1 MGSRGDEQ
9 GGKSVQ
15 HVRAPTG
22 GRDAAGCGRGGG
34 RTARC
39 GRRPPHEDRLAAGAA
54 ARDGRLAMPDTPLRG
69 RRGRD
74 PRIAERVATD
84 FAARHAG
91 PSAETEVDFDVA
103 AVDAEVEDARRQRPA
118 TPTRPAPSPAGG
130 TPPVTGRKGAGH
142 RLPDLSALPPLLAAT
157 GTFASLRE
165 RLEAPTDPDAGP
177 RRTGRHVGLVSVPHG
192 AKTYLAATLAQVDG
206 GERLV
211 WIARDAEIGDR
222 VAEELGA
229 WLGDPAKVAVLEPRT
244 ALAYERSELIADE
257 TAARVAALAAW
268 RSGRARVLVASVQ
281 ALLQHTIAPEDLP
294 AAPRELRLGSRVR
307 QDALLR
313 ELFDLGYVPVSEV
326 AGRGE
331 SARRGGIVDVFPPS
345 LPLPI
350 RIEFFGDEI
359 DSLRSFDPTDQRTV
373 GTLESAILLPATEF
387 LLPAAGS
394 SAIRDRLGRG
404 AARLPE
410 RLAADLARFDT
421 EPVTAAA
428 DRTPEASR
436 ALAVGDAAE
445 VWAAHL
451 APATGLDHV
460 DPGTLLILD
469 EPGDIAEAAAFLWR
483 QADERRVELVAADE
497 LPKDWP
503 STYLAPRDW
512 KARLVGSRTLELTWE
527 SVPPEDAAMARGG
540 LSSGDPF
547 GWREPVL
554 PPGRAGRIAD
564 AVETWRVD
572 GARIVL
578 ASDQAPRLADVLGE
592 AGHEVAV
599 VGRIA
604 EAPPPGAITL
614 IERSLNGGFIGGP
627 DGLAFVT
634 DRELF
639 GTVRIRRPRA
649 LRRVVPRDILDRLTP
664 GDLVVH
670 IDHGVARYEQML
682 RRGGAGEDRDYLELS
697 FAGGDR
703 IFVPVE
709 QIQRISRYAGGER
722 PALSR
727 LGGTEWLRAKQRVR
741 KAVDDLAGD
750 LLALYAARADARGHA
765 FMDDTP
771 WQAEMEASFPYE
783 ETVDQLRASAE
794 VKADMELIRPM
805 DRLVVGDVGYGKT
818 EVALRAAFKAT
829 QDGKQ
834 VAVLVPTTVLA
845 AQHDATFSQRFAA
858 SPLEVRLLSR
868 FVPAATQATTIAGL
882 ADGTVDIV
890 IGTHRLLSKDIPF
903 RDLGLVVVD
912 EEQRFG
918 VAAKERLKQLRREVD
933 VLTLS
938 ATPIPRTLNLALAG
952 IRDLSVIETP
962 PEDRLPI
969 QTRVAEASAGL
980 VRDAILRELD
990 RGGQV
995 FYVHNRVETIEAQAD
1010 QLRTMLP
1017 GVRFVVG
1024 HGQMA
1029 EGALE
1034 KVMIA
1039 FADGA
1044 ADVLVCTTIIESG
1057 LDIPNA
1063 NTIIIDR
1070 ADTLGLAQ
1078 LYQLRGRVGRS
1089 SRRAYAYLLYRRR
1102 ERLSDEARKRLQAI
1116 FNASE
1121 LGAGFQIALS
1131 DLEIRGAG
1139 NILGGEQSGHMAAV
1153 GFDLY
1158 SRLLAEAV
1166 EETKAR
1172 REDRPPV
1179 VEPPQAVV
1187 DLPVEAHLPDS
1198 YVPETAQK
1206 LELYRRLA
1214 RARSAGDLAAFRQE
1228 VTDRFGPMPA
1238 PVVRL
1243 VEVAELRLTAEAAGV
1258 SSMSREDGLL
1268 VVRFGAGLSRA
1279 TAMQLIGAG
1288 ALPGVKPS
1296 DVTFASNQFRI
1307 RLPRDPLKGW
1317 ALTQAVVARLSTS
1330 PGNGG

>member
-1 MGSRGDEQ
+1 M
-9 GGKSVQ
+9 
-15 HVRAPTG
+15 PTP
-22 GRDAAGCGRGGG
+22 
-34 RTARC
+34 T
-39 GRRPPHEDRLAAGAA
+39 P
-54 ARDGRLAMPDTPLRG
+54 PLRG

-74 PRIAERVATD
+74 RRIAERVASE
-84 FAARHAG
+84 FAARHAP
-91 PSAETEVDFDVA
+91 PSREVPDFDVA
-103 AVDAEVEDARRQRPA
+103 AVDAEVEDERRRAAAPEPARPA
-118 TPTRPAPSPAGG
+118 KPKAALAVSARASA
-130 TPPVTGRKGAGH
+130 H
-142 RLPDLSALPPLLAAT
+142 RLPDLSALPPLLAAS
-157 GTFASLRE
+157 GTFAALRE
-165 RLEAPTDPDAGP
+165 RLGRPTDDP
-177 RRTGRHVGLVSVPHG
+177 RRVGRHVGLVAVPHG
-192 AKTYLAATLAQVDG
+192 AKSYLAAALALG
-206 GERLV
+206 ATGERLV

-229 WLGDPAKVAVLEPRT
+229 WLGDPAAVSTLEPRT
-244 ALAYERSELIADE
+244 SLAYERSELIADE

-281 ALLQHTIAPEDLP
+281 ALLQHTIAPDDLP
-294 AAPRELRLGSRVR
+294 DSPRELRRGTRIHQES
-307 QDALLR
+307 LLR
-313 ELFDLGYVPVSEV
+313 ELFDLGYVPVTEV

-331 SARRGGIVDVFPPS
+331 FARRGGIVDLFPPS
-345 LPLPI
+345 LSLPI
-350 RIEFFGDEI
+350 RIELFGDEI
-359 DSLRSFDPTDQRTV
+359 DSLRAFDPTDQRTV
-373 GTLESAILLPATEF
+373 GAIDSAVLLPASEF
-387 LLPAAGS
+387 LLPGGGTD
-394 SAIRDRLGRG
+394 AIRGRLGRKVG
-404 AARLPE
+404 RLPE

-421 EPVTAAA
+421 P
-428 DRTPEASR
+428 PLEARPAVDSTR
-436 ALAVGDAAE
+436 AMAVGDAAE

-451 APATGLDHV
+451 APATGLDHIE
-460 DPGTLLILD
+460 PGTLLVLD
-469 EPGDIAEAAAFLWR
+469 EPGDLAEAAEFLWR
-483 QADERRVELVAADE
+483 QADERQAELVEAGE
-497 LPKDWP
+497 LPSDWP
-503 STYLAPRDW
+503 SAYLGRREW
-512 KARLVGSRTLELTWE
+512 KTRLVASRTLELTWE
-527 SVPPEDAAMARGG
+527 SVPPEDSALARGA

-547 GWREPVL
+547 GWREPAL
-554 PPGRAGRIAD
+554 PAGRAGRLVEAVD
-564 AVETWRVD
+564 AWRAD

-578 ASDQAPRLADVLGE
+578 ASDQAPRLAELLGE
-592 AGHEVAV
+592 AGRPVAV
-599 VGRIA
+599 VGRVG
-604 EAPPPGAITL
+604 EAPPAGAIAL
-614 IERSLNGGFIGGP
+614 VERSLNGGFIGGP

-639 GTVRIRRPRA
+639 GTVRIRRPKA
-649 LRRVVPRDILDRLTP
+649 LRRVVPRDILERLVS

-670 IDHGVARYEQML
+670 IDHGVARYERML

-709 QIQRISRYAGGER
+709 QIARISRYSGGER
-722 PALSR
+722 PALSK
-727 LGGTEWLRAKQRVR
+727 LGGTDWLRAKQRVR
-741 KAVDDLAGD
+741 KAVDDLAED
-750 LLALYAARADARGHA
+750 LLQLYATRAGARGHA
-765 FMDDTP
+765 FADDSP
-771 WQAEMEASFPYE
+771 WQSEMEASFPYE
-783 ETVDQLRASAE
+783 ETADQLRAALE
-794 VKADMELIRPM
+794 VKADMEQTRPM

-818 EVALRAAFKAT
+818 EVALRAAFKAI

-845 AQHDATFSQRFAA
+845 AQHQATFSQRFAA
-858 SPLEVRLLSR
+858 FPIEVRLLSR
-868 FVPAATQATTIAGL
+868 FVAAGAQATTVAGL
-882 ADGTVDIV
+882 TDGTVDLV
-890 IGTHRLLSKDIPF
+890 IGTHRLLSKDIRF
-903 RDLGLVVVD
+903 KDLGLVVVD

-918 VAAKERLKQLRREVD
+918 VAAKERLKQLKREVD

-980 VRDAILRELD
+980 VRDAIVRELD

-995 FYVHNRVETIEAQAD
+995 FYVHNRVETIEAQAE
-1010 QLRTMLP
+1010 QLRRMLP
-1017 GVRFVVG
+1017 DVRFGVG

-1139 NILGGEQSGHMAAV
+1139 NILGAEQSGHMAAV

-1166 EETKAR
+1166 ESRKAALEGR
-1172 REDRPPV
+1172 API

-1187 DLPVEAHLPDS
+1187 DLPIEAHLPS
-1198 YVPETAQK
+1198 GYVPDEAQK

-1214 RARSAGDLAAFRQE
+1214 RARSAGDLTAFRQE
-1228 VTDRFGPMPA
+1228 VKDRFGPMPV
-1238 PVVRL
+1238 PVERL
-1243 VEVAELRLTAEAAGV
+1243 VEVVELRLAAEAAGV
-1258 SSMSREDGLL
+1258 ASISREEGWL
-1268 VVRFGAGLSRA
+1268 VVRFGTGLTRA
-1279 TAMQLIGAG
+1279 TAMRLLAG
-1288 ALPGVKPS
+1288 PALPGVRPN
-1296 DVTFASNQFRI
+1296 DVTFASNQVRI
-1307 RLPRDPLKGW
+1307 RLPRDPGKSW
-1317 ALTQAVVARLSTS
+1317 VLTQAIVSRLSTAAA
-1330 PGNGG
+1330 

>member
-1 MGSRGDEQ
+1 
-9 GGKSVQ
+9 
-15 HVRAPTG
+15 
-22 GRDAAGCGRGGG
+22 
-34 RTARC
+34 
-39 GRRPPHEDRLAAGAA
+39 
-54 ARDGRLAMPDTPLRG
+54 MPDAPRPPLRG

-74 PRIAERVATD
+74 QRLADRVAED
-84 FAARHAG
+84 FAARHAVA
-91 PSAETEVDFDVA
+91 PTEVDFDIA
-103 AVDAEVEDARRQRPA
+103 AVDAEVADATRTRARRP
-118 TPTRPAPSPAGG
+118 PTRR
-130 TPPVTGRKGAGH
+130 PPDERRGAGH

-157 GTFASLRE
+157 GSFGTIRE
-165 RLEAPTDPDAGP
+165 RLGSASPDGSVATGAPVTRRGARYHAG
-177 RRTGRHVGLVSVPHG
+177 VVAVPHG
-192 AKTYLAATLAQVDG
+192 AKTYLAAALAME
-206 GERLV
+206 ERLV
-211 WIARDAEIGDR
+211 WISRDAEIGDR
-222 VAEELGA
+222 VAEELQA
-229 WLGDPAKVAVLEPRT
+229 WLGDPTAVVVLDPRT
-244 ALAYERSELIADE
+244 ALAYERSELVADE

-268 RSGRARVLVASVQ
+268 RSGQARVLVASVQ
-281 ALLQHTIAPEDLP
+281 ALLQHTIAPADLP
-294 AAPRELRLGSRVR
+294 ATPRRLRVGARLH

-313 ELFDLGYVPVSEV
+313 ELFELGYSPVLEV

-331 SARRGGIVDVFPPS
+331 FARRGGIVDVFPPS
-345 LPLPI
+345 MDLPI
-350 RIEFFGDEI
+350 RLEFFGDEI
-359 DSLRSFDPTDQRTV
+359 DSLRAFDPTDQRT
-373 GTLESAILLPATEF
+373 TARLEEAVLLPASEF
-387 LLPAAGS
+387 LLPDGGTT
-394 SAIRDRLGRG
+394 AIRGRLGRS
-404 AARLPE
+404 ARGLSD
-410 RLAADLARFDT
+410 RLAADLGRFEGSTADPLR
-421 EPVTAAA
+421 PVVAG
-428 DRTPEASR
+428 ASR
-436 ALAVGDAAE
+436 AVAVGDAAE
-445 VWAAHL
+445 VWAAQL

-460 DPGTLLILD
+460 DADTILVLD

-483 QADERRVELVAADE
+483 QADERRTELIDAGE
-497 LPKDWP
+497 LPRDWP
-503 STYLAPRDW
+503 STYLPPRDW
-512 KARLVGSRTLELTWE
+512 KGRLVASRTLELTWE
-527 SVPPEDAAMARGG
+527 SEPPPDVAMASAGRG
-540 LSSGDPF
+540 SGDLF
-547 GWREPVL
+547 GWREPTL
-554 PPGRAGRIAD
+554 PLGRAGRLAD
-564 AVETWRVD
+564 AVETWRAD

-578 ASDQAPRLADVLGE
+578 ASDQAPRLADILDE
-592 AGHEVAV
+592 AGHSVAV
-599 VGRIA
+599 VERLDA
-604 EAPPPGAITL
+604 PPPPGAIAL
-614 IERSLNGGFIGGP
+614 VGRSLNGGFSGGP
-627 DGLAFVT
+627 DGLTFVT

-639 GTVRIRRPRA
+639 GSVRVRRPKA
-649 LRRVVPRDILDRLTP
+649 LRRVVPRDILERLTP

-670 IDHGVARYEQML
+670 IDHGVARYERMM
-682 RRGGAGEDRDYLELS
+682 RRGASGEERDYLELS

-709 QIQRISRYAGGER
+709 QIGRVTRYAGGER
-722 PALSR
+722 PALSK

-741 KAVDDLAGD
+741 KAVADLAD
-750 LLALYAARADARGHA
+750 ELLALYAARSDAAGHA
-765 FMDDTP
+765 FSDDTP
-771 WQAEMEASFPYE
+771 WQGEMEASFPYE
-783 ETVDQLRASAE
+783 ETIDQLRATAE
-794 VKADMELIRPM
+794 VKADMERSVPM

-845 AQHDATFSQRFAA
+845 AQHHTTFGQRFAA
-858 SPLEVRLLSR
+858 FPIEVRLLSR
-868 FVPAATQATTIAGL
+868 FVSAKDQASTLAGL
-882 ADGTVDIV
+882 ADGSVDVV
-890 IGTHRLLSKDIPF
+890 IGTHRLLSKDVRL

-938 ATPIPRTLNLALAG
+938 ATPIPRTLNLAMAG

-1010 QLRTMLP
+1010 QLRRLLP
-1017 GVRFVVG
+1017 DARFVVG

-1034 KVMIA
+1034 RVMID
-1039 FADGA
+1039 FAAGA

-1063 NTIIIDR
+1063 NTIVIDR

-1158 SRLLAEAV
+1158 SRMLAEAV
-1166 EETKAR
+1166 EEQKAS
-1172 REDRPPV
+1172 REGRAPI
-1179 VEPPQAVV
+1179 VEAPQAVV
-1187 DLPVEAHLPDS
+1187 DLPVDAHLPDD
-1198 YVPETAQK
+1198 YVPDEAQK

-1214 RARSAGDLAAFRQE
+1214 RARSAGDIAAFRQE
-1228 VTDRFGPMPA
+1228 VTDRFGPMPDS
-1238 PVVRL
+1238 VTRL
-1243 VEVAELRLTAEAAGV
+1243 VEVAELRLAAEAAGV
-1258 SSMSREDGLL
+1258 SSISREEGRL

-1279 TAMQLIGAG
+1279 AAMGLLGDG
-1288 ALPGVKPS
+1288 GLPGIRPG
-1296 DVTFASNQFRI
+1296 DLTFASNQVRI
-1307 RLPRDPLKGW
+1307 RVPAGAGRAW
-1317 ALTQAVVARLSTS
+1317 QLTQAVVARLGSDAS
-1330 PGNGG
+1330 

>member
-1 MGSRGDEQ
+1 MPE
-9 GGKSVQ
+9 
-15 HVRAPTG
+15 T
-22 GRDAAGCGRGGG
+22 
-34 RTARC
+34 T
-39 GRRPPHEDRLAAGAA
+39 RP
-54 ARDGRLAMPDTPLRG
+54 PLRG

-74 PRIAERVATD
+74 RRIADQVATD
-84 FAARHAG
+84 FAARHA
-91 PSAETEVDFDVA
+91 PSDDADALDFDAA
-103 AVDAEVEDARRQRPA
+103 AVDAEVADAQRTPTTRGRSPAAARRRA
-118 TPTRPAPSPAGG
+118 GRAGEDRSGG
-130 TPPVTGRKGAGH
+130 TARAGAAARAAH
-142 RLPDLSALPPLLAAT
+142 RLPDLSALPAL
-157 GTFASLRE
+157 LRE
-165 RLEAPTDPDAGP
+165 TGSFGTLLERLGSPADLG
-177 RRTGRHVGLVSVPHG
+177 RVGRHAGLVAVPHG
-192 AKTYLAATLAQVDG
+192 AKSYLAAALAI

-229 WLGDPAKVAVLEPRT
+229 WLGDPAAVAVLEPRT
-244 ALAYERSELIADE
+244 ALAYERSELVADE

-268 RSGRARVLVASVQ
+268 RHGRARILVASVQ
-281 ALLQHTIAPEDLP
+281 ALLQHTIAPDDLP
-294 AAPRELRLGSRVR
+294 AEARELRVGARLH

-313 ELFDLGYVPVSEV
+313 DLFDLGYSPVTEV

-331 SARRGGIVDVFPPS
+331 FARRGGIVDVFPPS
-345 LPLPI
+345 HDLPI

-359 DSLRSFDPTDQRTV
+359 DSLRAFDPTDQRTTDRV
-373 GTLESAILLPATEF
+373 DAAVLLPASEF
-387 LLPAAGS
+387 LLPSAGV
-394 SAIRDRLGRG
+394 AVIRERLGR
-404 AARLPE
+404 AANRLGE
-410 RLAADLARFDT
+410 RLGADLARF
-421 EPVTAAA
+421 EGAA
-428 DRTPEASR
+428 DDPLRPVAAGTSR

-460 DPGTLLILD
+460 HPGTVLVLD

-483 QADERRVELVAADE
+483 QADERRGELVEAGD

-503 STYLAPRDW
+503 GTYLPPRDW
-512 KARLVGSRTLELTWE
+512 KARLVASRTLELTWE
-527 SVPPEDAAMARGG
+527 SESPAGSSMASGARG
-540 LSSGDPF
+540 SGDPF
-547 GWREPVL
+547 GWREPTL
-554 PPGRAGRIAD
+554 PLGRATRLGD
-564 AVETWRVD
+564 AVTAWRED
-572 GARIVL
+572 RGRIVL
-578 ASDQAPRLADVLGE
+578 ASDQAPRLAEILDE
-592 AGHEVAV
+592 AGHPVAV
-599 VGRIA
+599 VDRVV
-604 EAPPPGAITL
+604 EVPPPGAIAL
-614 IERSLNGGFIGGP
+614 VGRSLNGGFAGGP
-627 DGLAFVT
+627 DGLVFVT

-639 GTVRIRRPRA
+639 GTVRVRRPKA
-649 LRRVVPRDILDRLTP
+649 LRRVVPRDILERLTS

-682 RRGGAGEDRDYLELS
+682 RRGGAGEERDYLELS

-709 QIQRISRYAGGER
+709 QIGRVTRYAGGER
-722 PALSR
+722 PSLSK

-741 KAVDDLAGD
+741 KAVADLAD
-750 LLALYAARADARGHA
+750 ELLALYAARTSARGHA
-765 FMDDTP
+765 FGDDTP
-771 WQAEMEASFPYE
+771 WQGEMEASFPYE
-783 ETVDQLRASAE
+783 ETIDQLRAAAE
-794 VKADMELIRPM
+794 VKADMERQQPM

-845 AQHDATFSQRFAA
+845 AQHHATFSQRFAA
-858 SPLEVRLLSR
+858 FPLEVRLLSR
-868 FVPAATQATTIAGL
+868 FVGPKAQAATIAGL
-882 ADGTVDIV
+882 ADGSVDVV
-890 IGTHRLLSKDIPF
+890 IGTHRLLSKDVRF

-938 ATPIPRTLNLALAG
+938 ATPIPRTLNLAMAG

-980 VRDAILRELD
+980 VRDAVLRELD

-995 FYVHNRVETIEAQAD
+995 FYVHNRVETIEAQAE
-1010 QLRTMLP
+1010 QLRRLLP
-1017 GVRFVVG
+1017 DARFVVG
-1024 HGQMA
+1024 HGQMG

-1034 KVMIA
+1034 QVMIA
-1039 FADGA
+1039 FAAGE

-1089 SRRAYAYLLYRRR
+1089 ARRAYAYLLYRRR

-1158 SRLLAEAV
+1158 SRMLAEAV
-1166 EETKAR
+1166 EEQKAS
-1172 REDRPPV
+1172 REGREPV
-1179 VEPPQAVV
+1179 IVRPQAVV
-1187 DLPVEAHLPDS
+1187 DLPVDAHLPDD
-1198 YVPETAQK
+1198 YVPDEAQK

-1214 RARSAGDLAAFRQE
+1214 KASSTGDIAAFRQE
-1228 VTDRFGPMPA
+1228 ITDRFGPMPEA
-1238 PVVRL
+1238 VIRL
-1243 VEVAELRLTAEAAGV
+1243 VEVAELRLAAEAAGV
-1258 SSMSREDGLL
+1258 SSISREEGRL
-1268 VVRFGAGLSRA
+1268 VVRFGASLTRSA
-1279 TAMQLIGAG
+1279 AMLLLGDG
-1288 ALPGVKPS
+1288 GLPGVRSS
-1296 DVTFASNQFRI
+1296 DVTFASNQVRI
-1307 RLPRDPLKGW
+1307 RVPSGPGRAW
-1317 ALTQAVVARLSTS
+1317 ALTQAVVARLSAS
-1330 PGNGG
+1330 GD

>member
-1 MGSRGDEQ
+1 M
-9 GGKSVQ
+9 
-15 HVRAPTG
+15 
-22 GRDAAGCGRGGG
+22 
-34 RTARC
+34 
-39 GRRPPHEDRLAAGAA
+39 
-54 ARDGRLAMPDTPLRG
+54 
-69 RRGRD
+69 
-74 PRIAERVATD
+74 
-84 FAARHAG
+84 
-91 PSAETEVDFDVA
+91 
-103 AVDAEVEDARRQRPA
+103 
-118 TPTRPAPSPAGG
+118 
-130 TPPVTGRKGAGH
+130 
-142 RLPDLSALPPLLAAT
+142 LPPLLAAT
-157 GTFASLRE
+157 GTFAALRE
-165 RLEAPTDPDAGP
+165 RLGSAGDDP
-177 RRTGRHVGLVSVPHG
+177 RRTGRHVGLVAVPHG
-192 AKTYLAATLAQVDG
+192 AKSYLAATLALAAD

-229 WLGDPAKVAVLEPRT
+229 WLGDPEAVAVLEPRT
-244 ALAYERSELIADE
+244 SLAYERSELIADE

-281 ALLQHTIAPEDLP
+281 SLLQHTIDPTDLP
-294 AAPRELRLGSRVR
+294 DAPRELRLGARIH

-313 ELFDLGYVPVSEV
+313 ELFELGYVPVTEV

-345 LPLPI
+345 MALPI

-373 GTLESAILLPATEF
+373 GTIESAVLLPATEF
-387 LLPAAGS
+387 LLPAGGAA
-394 SAIRDRLGRG
+394 AIRERLGRA

-410 RLAADLARFDT
+410 RLAADLARFDA
-421 EPVTAAA
+421 EPLEASHARAGAAA
-428 DRTPEASR
+428 GATPAGTTR

-451 APATGLDHV
+451 APSTALDHLE
-460 DPGTLLILD
+460 PGTLLVLD
-469 EPGDIAEAAAFLWR
+469 EPGDIAESAEFLWR
-483 QADERRVELVAADE
+483 QADERRAELVEAGE

-503 STYLAPRDW
+503 STYLPPRDW
-512 KARLVGSRTLELTWE
+512 KSRLVASRTLELTWE
-527 SVPPEDAAMARGG
+527 SVPPEDVAMARGA

-554 PPGRAGRIAD
+554 PAGRAGRLAD
-564 AVETWRVD
+564 ALEAWRAD

-578 ASDQAPRLADVLGE
+578 ASDQAPRLADLLGE
-592 AGHEVAV
+592 VGDPVAV
-599 VGRIA
+599 VGRVG
-604 EAPPPGAITL
+604 EAPPPGAIAL
-614 IERSLNGGFIGGP
+614 VDRSLNGGFIGGP

-639 GTVRIRRPRA
+639 GTVRVRRPRA
-649 LRRVVPRDILDRLTP
+649 LRRIVPRDILERLTP

-670 IDHGVARYEQML
+670 IDHGVARYEGML

-709 QIQRISRYAGGER
+709 QIGRVSRYAGGER

-741 KAVDDLAGD
+741 KAVDDLAEE
-750 LLALYAARADARGHA
+750 LLALYASRADARGHSFA
-765 FMDDTP
+765 PDTP
-771 WQAEMEASFPYE
+771 WQSEMEASFPYE
-783 ETVDQLRASAE
+783 ETIDQLRAAAE
-794 VKADMELIRPM
+794 VKADMELVRPM

-845 AQHDATFSQRFAA
+845 AQHEATFSQRFAA
-858 SPLEVRLLSR
+858 FPLEVRLLSR
-868 FVPAATQATTIAGL
+868 FVSPATQAATIAGL

-890 IGTHRLLSKDIPF
+890 IGTHRLLSKDVRF

-1010 QLRTMLP
+1010 QLRRMLP

-1024 HGQMA
+1024 HGQMP
-1029 EGALE
+1029 EGSLE

-1063 NTIIIDR
+1063 NTIVIDR

-1166 EETKAR
+1166 ESRKASMEGR
-1172 REDRPPV
+1172 API
-1179 VEPPQAVV
+1179 VEAPQAVV
-1187 DLPVEAHLPDS
+1187 DLPVEAHLPDE
-1198 YVPETAQK
+1198 YVPDEAQK

-1214 RARSAGDLAAFRQE
+1214 RARSTGDLAAFRQE
-1228 VTDRFGPMPA
+1228 VLDRYGPMPD

-1243 VEVAELRLTAEAAGV
+1243 IEVAELRLTAEAAGV
-1258 SSMSREDGLL
+1258 ASISREEGWL
-1268 VVRFGAGLSRA
+1268 VVRFGAGLTRA
-1279 TAMQLIGAG
+1279 TAMRLLAG
-1288 ALPGVKPS
+1288 PSLPGLRPS
-1296 DVTFASNQFRI
+1296 DVTFASNQVRM
-1307 RLPRDPLKGW
+1307 RLPADPRKGW
-1317 ALTQAVVARLSTS
+1317 TLTQAAVARLSAA
-1330 PGNGG
+1330 G